1 MLLWALVLIARG
13 AQRSGTT
20 FRRFS
25 PHFFVLGVAFLL
37 LETRSLVTFSLLFG
51 STWIVNS
58 LVFFAILASVLAA
71 IGVNARFPI
80 RDARPL
86 YAALFAVLA
95 IGYLA
100 PPDSLLLEPAWLRYV
115 VAGGLTFAPVFVANL
130 VFSRSFRDT
139 RTADMAFASNLLGAM
154 VGGAVEYLAL
164 ITGYQ
169 ALLLVVAG
177 LYALAYVFATRF
189 RRLADRDLV
198 SGDADRSAGRRA
210 RRRALARRPGR
221 RAPDRVA
228 FPGCASSSSPS
239 SSCPARPASC
249 TRSSGRASSSSSSA
263 TRPRPCR
270 RS

>member
-1 MLLWALVLIARG
+1 MLLWALLLIARG
-13 AQRSGTT
+13 ARRSGTT

-58 LVFFAILASVLAA
+58 LVFFAILASASWPPSRSTPA
-71 IGVNARFPI
+71 SRSATPGRSTPPCSRSSRSATWR
-80 RDARPL
+80 A
-86 YAALFAVLA
+86 
-95 IGYLA
+95 
-100 PPDSLLLEPAWLRYV
+100 PDSLLIEPAWLRYV

-198 SGDADRSAGRRA
+198 DVATTRSRARARSGPGGRRGRRHAQLLSA
-210 RRRALARRPGR
+210 RRAEPRRPGR
-221 RAPDRVA
+221 R
-228 FPGCASSSSPS
+228 SP
-239 SSCPARPASC
+239 
-249 TRSSGRASSSSSSA
+249 
-263 TRPRPCR
+263 
-270 RS
+270 